1 MLLVLGF
8 EEYTKLILK
17 LFSKLLNKKNARKC
31 QFLYSSCM
39 RIIEMSYPNRVV
51 KRLLEDRIEFKFY
64 AAEKHLQ
71 ILSDLEAKGETPNDS
86 RTRLNWEIE
95 IEELLFHLIG
105 AMDCL
110 LDRINDR
117 LNLKLETRNVT
128 ITNVCKKLR
137 LKKRNDLI
145 KELWDLL
152 NPRNPIRSWL
162 KIVIDLRNT
171 GVHRS
176 IINVRLDKGNM
187 HICFTEYSD
196 SDLEIIPYLD
206 DRIQRMRDLIDNI
219 ISREP
224 LLRREYPPKR
234 RSKFVG

>member
-1 MLLVLGF
+1 MLLILGF
-8 EEYTKLILK
+8 EEYTKLIVK
-17 LFSKLLNKKNARKC
+17 LFSKLLKKNTRKC

-64 AAEKHLQ
+64 AVEKHLQ
-71 ILSDLEAKGETPNDS
+71 ILSDMEAEGETPNNS
-86 RTRLNWEIE
+86 RARLNWEIE

-110 LDRINDR
+110 LDRINER

-128 ITNVCKKLR
+128 TINVCKKLR
-137 LKKRNDLI
+137 MNKRNDLI

-152 NPRNPIRSWL
+152 NPRNPVRSWL
-162 KIVIDLRNT
+162 KIVTDLRNT
-171 GVHRS
+171 STHRS
-176 IINVRLDKGNM
+176 IINVRFAKGNM
-187 HICFTEYSD
+187 HITLTEDSD

-206 DRIQRMRDLIDNI
+206 DRIQKMRDLIDTI

-224 LLRREYPPKR
+224 LLSRKYPSKKR
-234 RSKFVG
+234 RS